1 MLLRKSKRWTPIT
14 LEDLD
19 KVLTADEERRE
30 ECDTD
35 EEVSR
40 SLRELIEALPGEFA
54 CF

>member
-1 MLLRKSKRWTPIT
+1 MLRKSKRWIPIT

-19 KVLTADEERRE
+19 KVLTEDEERRE
-30 ECDTD
+30 EPAT
-35 EEVSR
+35 EEVGL